1 MLDGAGPDGALPRFG
16 GGRLVGSSNGSS
28 RTPARPWMRATA
40 LASRAWPRPVVSSST
55 RGCIRAVHRRQ
66 FEEAETLLHQAGEST
81 RSAQDALA
89 GHPET
94 YHAGFLHDALKEY
107 AEALLTLALVSG
119 RPLPTPASLAV
130 EIPAYLNGLA
140 ESAGELRRFAPGLPA
155 SRRARSRRGPPRR
168 DDEIYGLLVTLDY
181 PDAITRGLR
190 RQTDMVRS
198 VTSVPAATSRSSPC
212 SRRWRPALSGCRHA
226 WTAPTVPL
234 RCLPRRAEA
243 RLPRARPGCS
253 GDRPTIQSG
262 PSRDRPGR

>member
-1 MLDGAGPDGALPRFG
+1 
-16 GGRLVGSSNGSS
+16 
-28 RTPARPWMRATA
+28 MRATT

-140 ESAGELRRFAPGLPA
+140 ESAGELRRFALDSLRHGE
-155 SRRARSRRGPPRR
+155 RDRAEVLLGVM
-168 DDEIYGLLVTLDY
+168 DEIYGLLVTLDY

-212 SRRWRPALSGCRHA
+212 SRRWRPALSGCKACLDGADRS
-226 WTAPTVPL
+226 APP
-234 RCLPRRAEA
+234 PAA
-243 RLPRARPGCS
+243 PG
-253 GDRPTIQSG
+253 
-262 PSRDRPGR
+262 